1 MRVTVLLQVVCG
13 GAVLAATAL
22 PASAWAASGKID
34 NADTAW
40 MLVATGFVLMMS
52 IPGLALFYSGMVRR
66 KNVLS
71 TMGQSFVAVAL
82 GSIVWMAFGY
92 DLAFT
97 GNGAFIG
104 EVKGLFLSGIGIN
117 SISAFATTIPEILF
131 MAYQMTFAVI
141 TIAIIAGAVAERMS
155 FSAFLWFSALWL
167 IFVYVP
173 IAHWVWGGGFL
184 SSAGLLD
191 FAGGTVVH
199 ITAGVAGLVAAFV
212 LGRRLGYGKSNFAPY
227 DISMAVTGAGLLWVG
242 WFGFNGGSAYA
253 ADSRAA
259 MAIVATHLAASAGA
273 LTWGAIE
280 WRVRGKPTVL
290 GVISGA
296 IAGLATITPASGYVL
311 PWHGAVIGVIAGA
324 ICFFTATEL
333 KRMLGYDDS
342 LDVFGIHGIS
352 GILGT
357 FLTGVFATA
366 SMSIGA
372 NAPNGYPGLLEGNP
386 GQIIPQLYGIA
397 VTIVWCG
404 AVTFILLK
412 LVGVFVPLRV
422 SAQSEGEGLDLAEH
436 YESIQAT
443 EADSFARTSAR
454 GGPQDVR
461 KPELHAAE

>member
-1 MRVTVLLQVVCG
+1 MR
-13 GAVLAATAL
+13 
-22 PASAWAASGKID
+22 ID
-34 NADTAW
+34 SADTAW
-40 MLVATGFVLMMS
+40 MLVATGLVLMMT
-52 IPGLALFYSGMVRR
+52 IPGLALLYCGMVRR

-82 GSIVWMAFGY
+82 VSILWAAFGY

-97 GNGAFIG
+97 GNGGFIG
-104 EVKGLFLSGIGIN
+104 GVRGFFLSDIGMN
-117 SISAFATTIPEILF
+117 SISPFAKTIPEILF

-167 IFVYVP
+167 FFVYVP

-184 SSAGLLD
+184 ANAGLLD

-199 ITAGVAGLVAAFV
+199 TSAGAAGLVAALV
-212 LGRRLGYGKSNFAPY
+212 LGKRLGYGAENFAPY

-253 ADSRAA
+253 AGSRAA
-259 MAIVATHLAASAGA
+259 MAIVATHLAASSGA

-280 WRVRGKPTVL
+280 WRVRRKPTVL

-296 IAGLATITPASGYVL
+296 LAGLATVTPASGYIL
-311 PWHGAVIGVIAGA
+311 PWQAAVIGVIAGA
-324 ICFFTATEL
+324 VCFFTATEL

-342 LDVFGIHGIS
+342 LDVFGIHGVS

-366 SMSIGA
+366 SVSIGA
-372 NAPNGYPGLLEGNP
+372 NAPNGYPGLLDGNP
-386 GQIIPQLYGIA
+386 GQIITQLYGVA

-404 AVTFILLK
+404 SVTFLLLK
-412 LVGVFVPLRV
+412 LVGFFVPLRV
-422 SAQSEGEGLDLAEH
+422 SAQSESEGLDLAEH

-443 EADSFARTSAR
+443 QVDAFFRRSAR
-454 GGPQDVR
+454 GDPHDVPDDIQR
-461 KPELHAAE
+461 PELHAAP